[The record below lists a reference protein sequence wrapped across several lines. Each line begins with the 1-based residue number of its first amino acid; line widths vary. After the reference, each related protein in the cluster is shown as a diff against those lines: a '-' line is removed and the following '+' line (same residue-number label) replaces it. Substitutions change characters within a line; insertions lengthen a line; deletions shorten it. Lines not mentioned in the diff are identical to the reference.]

1 MSISTLT
8 GNNGLVSKSKEAAF
22 KTEVAMIAEN
32 VNIYVKSYQID
43 NVLYNKNKVI
53 NGDLVELLGKGENDI
68 NKKYQQKMLVY
79 RNELSYFGTSEE
91 EKKWCRDIGIKVI
104 DMNSDEE
111 KLTYYINSDV
121 ADAKLENQIEK
132 SQYQYQITGELKNKI
147 EQRLGRNIDYSID
160 RFYLVNYKNICPDI
174 VDGKKFIYNSNTGI
188 VTEVNT
194 VTKRNTATWYWNF
207 NEDNNMSKSIR
218 ENKDVQDLFFE
229 RLSSYNITQ
238 IYLFL
243 NIDNIVGN
251 SYLKDFVKNAYDR
264 DIKVYVCIGEKNY
277 LDDNLWKN
285 TIYNVYDKL
294 EQYNK
299 DAQYNERMAGIS
311 YDAEFWVNSDYNW
324 KENLEIRNKHIKYI
338 KTANEYAISKNLEAI
353 FTLPFW
359 TVQFDCTDS
368 DGRTIN
374 MFDEVT
380 KTLEEVSLMIYR
392 DNANNI
398 DALISNIQENA
409 NKSLKEYCI
418 KNECTLNIGVETDA
432 STEGDNITFY
442 EEETEN
448 PGYVLTQLNNL
459 DNKYTLQNWNSFMFG
474 IHHAMCLVN
483 YAGGIDIDTSSN
495 KISTPDDL
503 IAFLSNTGNL
513 NGVKYELVNDIDMTG
528 YSVVPFQN
536 VDEGFLGTFDGKNYT
551 ISNLTITQTS
561 NEVGLFGKI
570 GTEGIVKNLN
580 IKDSKIEVVGHNV
593 GAIAGVNSGQIY
605 NCSNIST
612 TIIGTQYVGGIVGR
626 NYGVINNSFNTGN
639 VTCEN
644 YYVGGITGRN
654 ETSGSINNV
663 YSIGSITEKGDDG
676 SRGAITGENIGTI
689 TKAYW
694 LTGSCDRAIGYNT
707 TGDTIEMN
715 QDEMKEDTF
724 VNSLNSNKPTLES
737 ATWQID
743 SQNNGFPHF

>member
-1 MSISTLT
+1 
-8 GNNGLVSKSKEAAF
+8 
-22 KTEVAMIAEN
+22 MIAED
-32 VNIYVKSYQID
+32 VDIYVKSYQVD
-43 NVLYNKNKVI
+43 NVLSNKNKVI
-53 NGDLVELLGKGENDI
+53 NGNLVELLGEGENDI
-68 NKKYQQKMLVY
+68 NKKYQQKMLIY

-91 EKKWCRDIGIKVI
+91 EKKWCRDIGINII

-121 ADAKLENQIEK
+121 TDAKLENQIEK
-132 SQYQYQITGELKNKI
+132 SQYQYQITGELKNRI
-147 EQRLGRNIDYSID
+147 EQRLERYIDYSID
-160 RFYLVNYKNICPDI
+160 RFYLVNYKNICPEI
-174 VDGKKFIYNSNTGI
+174 SDGKKFLYNSNTGI
-188 VTEVNT
+188 VTEINAI
-194 VTKRNTATWYWNF
+194 TKRNSATWYWNF
-207 NEDNNMSKSIR
+207 NDNNDTSKAIR
-218 ENKDVQDLFFE
+218 ENKEVQDLFFE
-229 RLSSYNITQ
+229 RLSFYNITQ
-238 IYLFL
+238 IYLYL
-243 NIDNIVGN
+243 GIDNIDIN
-251 SYLKDFVKNAYDR
+251 SCLKEFVKNAYDR
-264 DIKVYVCIGEKNY
+264 DIKVYVCIGEKDY
-277 LDDNLWKN
+277 LDDNMWKSS
-285 TIYNVYDKL
+285 IYDIYDKL

-311 YDAEFWVNSDYNW
+311 YDTEFWANSDYNW
-324 KENLEIRNKHIKYI
+324 KDDIEIRNKHIKYI
-338 KTANEYAISKNLEAI
+338 KTANEYAISKKLEAI

-368 DGRTIN
+368 EGTSIN

-392 DNANNI
+392 DNANTI
-398 DALISNIQENA
+398 DALVSDIQENA
-409 NKSLKEYCI
+409 SKSLQEYSI
-418 KNECTLNIGVETDA
+418 ENECILNIGVETEV

-448 PGYVLTQLNNL
+448 PGYVLTQLDILNN
-459 DNKYTLQNWNSFMFG
+459 NYISKNWNSFMFS

-483 YAGGIDIDTSSN
+483 YVGGLNIDTNLN

-503 IAFLSNTGNL
+503 IAFLSNTENL
-513 NGVKYELVNDIDMTG
+513 NGIKYELANDIDMTG
-528 YSVVPFQN
+528 YSVMPFQN

-551 ISNLTITQTS
+551 ISNIAITTQIS
-561 NEVGLFGKI
+561 NNVGLFAKI

-605 NCSNIST
+605 NCSNTDT
-612 TIIGTQYVGGIVGR
+612 TILGTQYVGGIVGR

-644 YYVGGITGRN
+644 YYVGGITGKN

-663 YSIGSITEKGDDG
+663 YSIGTITEKGDDG
-676 SRGAITGENIGTI
+676 SRGTITGENLGTI

-715 QDEMKEDTF
+715 EDEMKNDTF
-724 VNSLNSNKPTLES
+724 VNSLNSNKPTLDS
-737 ATWQID
+737 ATWIID
-743 SQNNGFPHF
+743 SKNNAFPHF